1 MKKKDYSYLIAVI
14 IAVVA
19 LALIL
24 FYMFLPQGV
33 EVGGGVQDGNFR
45 EVVADEVVEEVIEPE
60 VAEPEVV
67 DPRDVDLGEVVDE
80 GRDLDSGLE
89 YDLSRD

>member
-33 EVGGGVQDGNFR
+33 EVGGRGAGWEF
-45 EVVADEVVEEVIEPE
+45 
-60 VAEPEVV
+60 
-67 DPRDVDLGEVVDE
+67 
-80 GRDLDSGLE
+80 
-89 YDLSRD
+89 

>member
-1 MKKKDYSYLIAVI
+1 MKKKDYSYLIAVIIAVI

-33 EVGGGVQDGNFR
+33 EVGGRGAGWEF
-45 EVVADEVVEEVIEPE
+45 
-60 VAEPEVV
+60 
-67 DPRDVDLGEVVDE
+67 
-80 GRDLDSGLE
+80 
-89 YDLSRD
+89 